1 MRLRTRELLRE
12 GESLPEDHFSV
23 NYGGREF
30 TTEQEAAAYLV
41 DLKKRLIDIKKWNQ
55 HAGLSTYELIDQN
68 GVPVERP
75 IAPGLFMRIT
85 LTASGKPDWVKVENV
100 FESPDEMVITVKPT
114 YDPTEDPPQTGKTS
128 HFFTAAATNNFCA
141 FREGNKVSL
150 YVIGLNETLN
160 SGHTSGLVET
170 ARNTM
175 VANLGYYLGIQKAE
189 WTKFCKSFL
198 SDGTEQAAR

>member
-1 MRLRTRELLRE
+1 MRLRTRELLKE
-12 GESLPEDHFSV
+12 GGSLPEDHFSV
-23 NYGGREF
+23 NYGEREF
-30 TTEQEAAAYLV
+30 ENERDAAAYLD

-55 HAGLSTYELIDQN
+55 HAGLSTYELFDQN
-68 GVPVERP
+68 GAPVERP

-85 LTASGKPDWVKVENV
+85 LTGSGKADWVKIENV
-100 FESPDEMVITVKPT
+100 FESPYEIVIRVKPT
-114 YDPTEDPPQTGKTS
+114 YDPTEDSRQTGKTS

-160 SGHTSGLVET
+160 SGHTSGLIET

-189 WTKFCKSFL
+189 WTKFCESFL
-198 SDGTEQAAR
+198 SDHEEPAAE